1 MYIEALLM
9 KMIMK
14 RMRRILL
21 LVPLLFLTCDTVT
34 DTSGLFYKLNTEVL
48 PSEGGIISLEEGE
61 YKFNTLRTIHAIPN
75 EGWLFDHW
83 EGIIS
88 GLSNPTD
95 IIFYGDHDI
104 RAVFVKDTF
113 TVRTMAGGKGRG
125 FDLDQFN
132 YPTGIA
138 FDQDENLYV
147 SDMHNHRIQKWIKG
161 ATFGVTVAGGNDYG
175 SAANQLNE
183 PGKIAVDALGAIY
196 VADSENNRVQ
206 KWYKG
211 AKEGITV
218 AGGNGRGSA
227 LSQFDKPY
235 GIALDSDGFLYVS
248 DIENHRVVRWD
259 PKAEEG
265 VIVAGGNGNGSK
277 TNQLSYPMGIILDQ
291 NKNLYVADTYNHRVQ
306 LWTPGAKDGVT
317 VLSANDID
325 FEGFNFFTGISVD
338 KKNRLYLSD
347 YQRRQIIEFDMTSK
361 SIRIV
366 AGGNQVGAGPNQF
379 SDPFQIV
386 SKTDDFILV
395 ADAKNN
401 RIQKWKLDK

>member
-1 MYIEALLM
+1 
-9 KMIMK
+9 MK
-14 RMRRILL
+14 RKIIILISI
-21 LVPLLFLTCDTVT
+21 LFWSCDTVN
-34 DTSGLFYKLNTEVL
+34 DTSALFYKLNTEIL
-48 PSEGGIISLEEGE
+48 PADAGSINLEEGE
-61 YKFNTLRTIHAIPN
+61 YKFNTVRTIHAKPN

-113 TVRTMAGGKGRG
+113 RVRTLAGGKGRG
-125 FDLDQFN
+125 FNLDQFN

-138 FDQDENLYV
+138 YDQDENLYV

-161 ATFGVTVAGGNDYG
+161 ATFGITIAGGNDYG
-175 SAANQLNE
+175 SDANQLNE
-183 PGKIAVDALGAIY
+183 PGKIAVDALGTIY
-196 VADSENNRVQ
+196 VADSENNRIQ

-211 AKEGITV
+211 AKEAETV
-218 AGGNGRGSA
+218 AGGNGRGDA
-227 LSQFDKPY
+227 LNQFDKPY
-235 GIALDSDGFLYVS
+235 GIALDNDGVLYVS

-259 PKAEEG
+259 PNAKEG
-265 VIVAGGNGNGSK
+265 VVVAGGNGNGAQL
-277 TNQLSYPMGIILDQ
+277 NQLSYPMGIILDEK
-291 NKNLYVADTYNHRVQ
+291 KNLYVADTYNHRVQ
-306 LWTPGAKDGVT
+306 LWNPGAKEGIT
-317 VLSANDID
+317 ILSADDIN
-325 FEGFNFFTGISVD
+325 FKSFNFFTGITID

-347 YQRRQIIEFDMTSK
+347 YEKRQVVEFNMASE
-361 SIRIV
+361 SIKIV
-366 AGGNQVGAGPNQF
+366 AGGNKVGPGPNQF

-401 RIQKWKLDK
+401 RIQKWRLD

>member
-1 MYIEALLM
+1 
-9 KMIMK
+9 MK
-14 RMRRILL
+14 RKIIILISI
-21 LVPLLFLTCDTVT
+21 LFWSCDTVN
-34 DTSGLFYKLNTEVL
+34 DTSALFYKLNTEIL
-48 PSEGGIISLEEGE
+48 PADAGSINLEKGE
-61 YKFNTLRTIHAIPN
+61 YKFNTVRTIHAKPN

-113 TVRTMAGGKGRG
+113 RVRTLAGGKGKG
-125 FDLDQFN
+125 FNLDQFN

-138 FDQDENLYV
+138 YDQDENLYV

-161 ATFGVTVAGGNDYG
+161 ATFGITIAGGNDYG
-175 SAANQLNE
+175 SDANQLNE
-183 PGKIAVDALGAIY
+183 PGKIAIDALGTIY
-196 VADSENNRVQ
+196 VADSENNRIQ

-211 AKEGITV
+211 AKEGETV
-218 AGGNGRGSA
+218 AGGNGRGDA
-227 LSQFDKPY
+227 LNQFDKPY
-235 GIALDSDGFLYVS
+235 GIALDNDGILYVS

-259 PKAEEG
+259 PNAKEG
-265 VIVAGGNGNGSK
+265 IVVAGGNGNG
-277 TNQLSYPMGIILDQ
+277 TQLNQLSYPMGIVLDEK
-291 NKNLYVADTYNHRVQ
+291 KNLYVADTYNHRVQ
-306 LWTPGAKDGVT
+306 LWNHGAKEGIT
-317 VLSANDID
+317 ILSADDIN
-325 FEGFNFFTGISVD
+325 FKSFNFFTGINID

-347 YQRRQIIEFDMTSK
+347 YEKRQVVEFNMVSE
-361 SIRIV
+361 SIKIV
-366 AGGNQVGAGPNQF
+366 AGGNQVGPGPNQF

-401 RIQKWKLDK
+401 RIQKWRLD

>member
-1 MYIEALLM
+1 
-9 KMIMK
+9 
-14 RMRRILL
+14 MRRKIIILISI
-21 LVPLLFLTCDTVT
+21 LFWSCDTVN
-34 DTSGLFYKLNTEVL
+34 DTSALFYKLNTEIL
-48 PSEGGIISLEEGE
+48 PADAGSINLEKGE
-61 YKFNTLRTIHAIPN
+61 YKFNTVRTIHAKPN

-113 TVRTMAGGKGRG
+113 RVRTLAGGKGKG
-125 FDLDQFN
+125 FNLDQFN

-138 FDQDENLYV
+138 YDQDENLYV

-161 ATFGVTVAGGNDYG
+161 ATFGITIAGGNDYG
-175 SAANQLNE
+175 SDANQLNE
-183 PGKIAVDALGAIY
+183 PGKIAIDALGTIY
-196 VADSENNRVQ
+196 VADSENNRIQ

-211 AKEGITV
+211 AKEGETV
-218 AGGNGRGSA
+218 AGGNGRGDG
-227 LSQFDKPY
+227 LNQFDKPY
-235 GIALDSDGFLYVS
+235 GIALDNDGILYVS

-259 PKAEEG
+259 PNAKEG
-265 VIVAGGNGNGSK
+265 VVVAGGNGNGNEL
-277 TNQLSYPMGIILDQ
+277 NQLSYPMGIILDEK
-291 NKNLYVADTYNHRVQ
+291 KNLYVADTYNHRVQ
-306 LWTPGAKDGVT
+306 LWNPGAKEGVT
-317 VLSANDID
+317 ILSADDIN
-325 FEGFNFFTGISVD
+325 FKSFNFFTGITID

-347 YQRRQIIEFDMTSK
+347 YEKRQVVEFDMASE
-361 SIRIV
+361 SIKIV
-366 AGGNQVGAGPNQF
+366 AGGNKVGPGPNQF

-401 RIQKWKLDK
+401 RIQKWRLN

>member
-1 MYIEALLM
+1 
-9 KMIMK
+9 MK
-14 RMRRILL
+14 RKIIILISI
-21 LVPLLFLTCDTVT
+21 LFWSCDTVN
-34 DTSGLFYKLNTEVL
+34 DTSALFYKLNTEIL
-48 PSEGGIISLEEGE
+48 PADAGSINLEEGE
-61 YKFNTLRTIHAIPN
+61 YKFNTVRTIHAKPN

-113 TVRTMAGGKGRG
+113 RVRTLAGGKGKG
-125 FDLDQFN
+125 FNLDQFN

-138 FDQDENLYV
+138 YDQDENLYV

-161 ATFGVTVAGGNDYG
+161 ATFGITIAGGNDYG
-175 SAANQLNE
+175 SDANQLNE
-183 PGKIAVDALGAIY
+183 PGKIAIDALGTIY
-196 VADSENNRVQ
+196 VADSENNRIQ

-211 AKEGITV
+211 AKEGETV
-218 AGGNGRGSA
+218 AGGNGRGDA
-227 LSQFDKPY
+227 LNQFDKPY
-235 GIALDSDGFLYVS
+235 GIALDNDGILYVS

-259 PKAEEG
+259 PNAKEG
-265 VIVAGGNGNGSK
+265 VVVAGGNGNG
-277 TNQLSYPMGIILDQ
+277 TQLNQLSYPMGIILDEK
-291 NKNLYVADTYNHRVQ
+291 KNLYVADTYNHRVQ
-306 LWTPGAKDGVT
+306 LWNPGAKEGIT
-317 VLSANDID
+317 ILSADDIN
-325 FEGFNFFTGISVD
+325 FKSFNFFTGITID

-347 YQRRQIIEFDMTSK
+347 YEKRQIVEFDMASE
-361 SIRIV
+361 SIKIV
-366 AGGNQVGAGPNQF
+366 AGGNKVGPGPNQF

-401 RIQKWKLDK
+401 RIQKWRLN

>member
-1 MYIEALLM
+1 
-9 KMIMK
+9 MK
-14 RMRRILL
+14 RKIIILISI
-21 LVPLLFLTCDTVT
+21 LFWSCDTVN
-34 DTSGLFYKLNTEVL
+34 DTSALFYKLNTEIL
-48 PSEGGIISLEEGE
+48 PADAGSINLEEGE
-61 YKFNTLRTIHAIPN
+61 YKFNTVRTIHAKPN

-113 TVRTMAGGKGRG
+113 RVRTLAGGKGRG
-125 FDLDQFN
+125 FNLDQFN

-138 FDQDENLYV
+138 YDQDENLYV

-161 ATFGVTVAGGNDYG
+161 ATFGITIAGGNDYG
-175 SAANQLNE
+175 SDANQLNE
-183 PGKIAVDALGAIY
+183 PGKIAVDALGTIY
-196 VADSENNRVQ
+196 VADSENNRIQ

-211 AKEGITV
+211 AKEAETV
-218 AGGNGRGSA
+218 AGGNGRGDA
-227 LSQFDKPY
+227 LNQFDKPY
-235 GIALDSDGFLYVS
+235 GIALDNDGVLYVS

-259 PKAEEG
+259 PNAKEG
-265 VIVAGGNGNGSK
+265 VVVAGGNGNGAQL
-277 TNQLSYPMGIILDQ
+277 NQLSYPMGIILDEK
-291 NKNLYVADTYNHRVQ
+291 KNLYVADTYNHRVQ
-306 LWTPGAKDGVT
+306 LWNPGAKEGIT
-317 VLSANDID
+317 ILSADDIN
-325 FEGFNFFTGISVD
+325 FKSFNFFTGITID

-347 YQRRQIIEFDMTSK
+347 YEKRQVVEFDMASG
-361 SIRIV
+361 SIKIV
-366 AGGNQVGAGPNQF
+366 AGGNKVGPGPNQF

-401 RIQKWKLDK
+401 RIQKWRLN

>member
-1 MYIEALLM
+1 
-9 KMIMK
+9 MK
-14 RMRRILL
+14 RKIIILISI
-21 LVPLLFLTCDTVT
+21 LFWSCETIN
-34 DTSGLFYKLNTEVL
+34 DTSELFYKLNTEIL
-48 PSEGGIISLEEGE
+48 PTDAGTINLEEGE
-61 YKFNTLRTIHAIPN
+61 YKFNTVRNIHAKPN

-113 TVRTMAGGKGRG
+113 RVRTLAGGKGKG
-125 FDLDQFN
+125 FNLDQFN

-138 FDQDENLYV
+138 YDQDENLYV

-161 ATFGVTVAGGNDYG
+161 ATFGITIAGGNDYG
-175 SAANQLNE
+175 SGANQLNE
-183 PGKIAVDALGAIY
+183 PGKIAIDALGTIY
-196 VADSENNRVQ
+196 IADSENNRIQ

-211 AKEGITV
+211 AKDGETV
-218 AGGNGRGSA
+218 AGGNGRGDA
-227 LSQFDKPY
+227 LNQFDKPY
-235 GIALDSDGFLYVS
+235 GIALDNDGILYVS

-259 PKAEEG
+259 PNAKEG
-265 VIVAGGNGNGSK
+265 VVVAGGNGNG
-277 TNQLSYPMGIILDQ
+277 TQLNQLSYPMGIVLDEK
-291 NKNLYVADTYNHRVQ
+291 KNLYVADTYNHRVQ
-306 LWTPGAKDGVT
+306 LWNPGAKEGVT
-317 VLSANDID
+317 ILSADDIN
-325 FEGFNFFTGISVD
+325 FKSFNFFTGISID

-347 YQRRQIIEFDMTSK
+347 YEKRQVVEFNMASE
-361 SIRIV
+361 SIKIV
-366 AGGNQVGAGPNQF
+366 AGGNKVGPGPNQF

-401 RIQKWKLDK
+401 RIQKWRLD

>member
-1 MYIEALLM
+1 
-9 KMIMK
+9 MK
-14 RMRRILL
+14 RKIIILISI
-21 LVPLLFLTCDTVT
+21 LFWSCDTVN
-34 DTSGLFYKLNTEVL
+34 DTSALFYKLNTEIL
-48 PSEGGIISLEEGE
+48 PADAGSINLEEGE
-61 YKFNTLRTIHAIPN
+61 YKFNTVRTIHAKPN

-113 TVRTMAGGKGRG
+113 RVRTLAGGKGRG
-125 FDLDQFN
+125 FNLDQFN

-138 FDQDENLYV
+138 YDQDENLYV

-161 ATFGVTVAGGNDYG
+161 ATFGITIAGGNDYG
-175 SAANQLNE
+175 SDANQLNE
-183 PGKIAVDALGAIY
+183 PGKIAVDALGTIY
-196 VADSENNRVQ
+196 VADSENNRIQ

-211 AKEGITV
+211 AKEAETV
-218 AGGNGRGSA
+218 AGGNGRGDA
-227 LSQFDKPY
+227 LNQFDKPY
-235 GIALDSDGFLYVS
+235 GIALDNDGVLYVS

-259 PKAEEG
+259 PNAKEG
-265 VIVAGGNGNGSK
+265 VVVAGGNGNGAQL
-277 TNQLSYPMGIILDQ
+277 NQLSYPMGIILDEK
-291 NKNLYVADTYNHRVQ
+291 KNLYVADTYNHRVQ
-306 LWTPGAKDGVT
+306 LWNPGAKEGIT
-317 VLSANDID
+317 ILSADDIN
-325 FEGFNFFTGISVD
+325 FKSFNFFTGITID

-347 YQRRQIIEFDMTSK
+347 YEKRQVVEFNMSSE
-361 SIRIV
+361 SIKIV
-366 AGGNQVGAGPNQF
+366 AGGNKVGPGPNQF

-401 RIQKWKLDK
+401 RIQKWRLN

>member
-1 MYIEALLM
+1 
-9 KMIMK
+9 
-14 RMRRILL
+14 
-21 LVPLLFLTCDTVT
+21 
-34 DTSGLFYKLNTEVL
+34 L
-48 PSEGGIISLEEGE
+48 PADAGSINLEKGE
-61 YKFNTLRTIHAIPN
+61 YKFNTVRTIHAKPN

-113 TVRTMAGGKGRG
+113 RVRTLAGGKGKG
-125 FDLDQFN
+125 FNLDQFN

-138 FDQDENLYV
+138 YDQDENLYV

-161 ATFGVTVAGGNDYG
+161 ATFGITIAGGNDYG
-175 SAANQLNE
+175 SDANQLNE
-183 PGKIAVDALGAIY
+183 PGKIAIDALGTIY
-196 VADSENNRVQ
+196 VADSENNRIQ

-211 AKEGITV
+211 AKEGETV
-218 AGGNGRGSA
+218 AGGNGRGDG
-227 LSQFDKPY
+227 LNQFDKPY
-235 GIALDSDGFLYVS
+235 GIALDNDGILYVS

-259 PKAEEG
+259 PNAKEG
-265 VIVAGGNGNGSK
+265 VVVAGGNGNGNEL
-277 TNQLSYPMGIILDQ
+277 NQLSYPMGIILDEK
-291 NKNLYVADTYNHRVQ
+291 KNLYVADTYNHRVQ
-306 LWTPGAKDGVT
+306 LWNPGAKEGVT
-317 VLSANDID
+317 ILSADDIN
-325 FEGFNFFTGISVD
+325 FKSFNFFTGITID

-347 YQRRQIIEFDMTSK
+347 YEKRQVVEFDMASE
-361 SIRIV
+361 SIKIV
-366 AGGNQVGAGPNQF
+366 AGGNKVGPGPNQF

-401 RIQKWKLDK
+401 RIQKWRLN

>member
-1 MYIEALLM
+1 
-9 KMIMK
+9 MK
-14 RMRRILL
+14 RKIIILISI
-21 LVPLLFLTCDTVT
+21 LFWSCDTVN
-34 DTSGLFYKLNTEVL
+34 DTSALFYKLNTEIL
-48 PSEGGIISLEEGE
+48 PADAGSINLEKGE
-61 YKFNTLRTIHAIPN
+61 YKFNTVRTIHAKPN

-113 TVRTMAGGKGRG
+113 RVRTLAGGKGKG
-125 FDLDQFN
+125 FNLDQFN

-138 FDQDENLYV
+138 YDQDENLYV

-161 ATFGVTVAGGNDYG
+161 ATFGITIAGGNDYG
-175 SAANQLNE
+175 SDANQLNE
-183 PGKIAVDALGAIY
+183 PGKIAIDALGTIY
-196 VADSENNRVQ
+196 VADSENNRIQ

-211 AKEGITV
+211 AKEGETV
-218 AGGNGRGSA
+218 AGGNGRGDG
-227 LSQFDKPY
+227 LNQFDKPY
-235 GIALDSDGFLYVS
+235 GIALDNDGILYVS

-259 PKAEEG
+259 PNAKEG
-265 VIVAGGNGNGSK
+265 VVVAGGNGNGNEL
-277 TNQLSYPMGIILDQ
+277 NQLSYPMGIILDEK
-291 NKNLYVADTYNHRVQ
+291 KNLYVADTYNHRVQ
-306 LWTPGAKDGVT
+306 LWNPGAKEGVT
-317 VLSANDID
+317 ILSADDIN
-325 FEGFNFFTGISVD
+325 FKSFNFFTGITID

-347 YQRRQIIEFDMTSK
+347 YEKRQVVEFDMASE
-361 SIRIV
+361 SIKIV
-366 AGGNQVGAGPNQF
+366 AGGNKVGPGPNQF

-401 RIQKWKLDK
+401 RIQKWRLN

>member
-1 MYIEALLM
+1 
-9 KMIMK
+9 MK
-14 RMRRILL
+14 RKIIILISI
-21 LVPLLFLTCDTVT
+21 LFWSCDTVN
-34 DTSGLFYKLNTEVL
+34 DTSALFYKLKTEIL
-48 PSEGGIISLEEGE
+48 PADAGSINLEEGE
-61 YKFNTLRTIHAIPN
+61 YKFNTVRTIHAKPN

-113 TVRTMAGGKGRG
+113 RVRTLAGGKGKG
-125 FDLDQFN
+125 FNLDQFN

-138 FDQDENLYV
+138 YDQDENLYV

-161 ATFGVTVAGGNDYG
+161 ATFGITIAGGNDYG
-175 SAANQLNE
+175 SDANQLNE
-183 PGKIAVDALGAIY
+183 PGKIAIDALGTIY
-196 VADSENNRVQ
+196 VADSENNRIQ

-211 AKEGITV
+211 AKEGETI
-218 AGGNGRGSA
+218 AGGNGRGDA
-227 LSQFDKPY
+227 LNQFDKPY
-235 GIALDSDGFLYVS
+235 GIALDNDGILYVS

-259 PKAEEG
+259 PNAKEG
-265 VIVAGGNGNGSK
+265 VVVAGGNGNG
-277 TNQLSYPMGIILDQ
+277 TQLNQLSYPMGIILDEK
-291 NKNLYVADTYNHRVQ
+291 KNLYVADTYNHRVQ
-306 LWTPGAKDGVT
+306 LWNPGAKEGIT
-317 VLSANDID
+317 ILSADDIN
-325 FEGFNFFTGISVD
+325 FKSFNFFTGITID

-347 YQRRQIIEFDMTSK
+347 YEKRQVVEFDLASE
-361 SIRIV
+361 SIKIV
-366 AGGNQVGAGPNQF
+366 AGGNKVGPGPNQF

-401 RIQKWKLDK
+401 RIQKWRLN